1 MAAEVLDA
9 GVDFSFS
16 PVVDLDYG
24 FSAVIGDRSFH
35 RDPEIVATLA
45 VAWLQ
50 GMHKA
55 GMIGVAKHFPGH
67 GHVVADSHVDLPVD
81 HRTLAELRD
90 DMLPYER
97 MLGHGLNAVMV
108 AHVRYPQVD
117 PDVASLSPYWLGT
130 ALRRDLGMRGAIFTD
145 DLSMKAL
152 ASEGEMPERAR
163 RALAAGADMALICN
177 DPVAADATLEALQ
190 GYWIRP
196 DKRGWWHCAAGKMRH
211 WPAAGCAGRRTGSA
225 QLPAWTRPWPGR
237 ALRSVD
243 DSAGCRGSPRRH
255 HCTGGGRVSAAC
267 GIDPAGSRRQ

>member
-1 MAAEVLDA
+1 
-9 GVDFSFS
+9 VDFSFS

-190 GYWIRP
+190 GY
-196 DKRGWWHCAAGKMRH
+196 
-211 WPAAGCAGRRTGSA
+211 S
-225 QLPAWTRPWPGR
+225 
-237 ALRSVD
+237 
-243 DSAGCRGSPRRH
+243 
-255 HCTGGGRVSAAC
+255 
-267 GIDPAGSRRQ
+267 DPAGQSRLVALRRRENAPLAGSGLRGSAAWQRAVASLDQALARPGIALS